1 MGRLVNMV
9 PEKDTY
15 FKIYRKIF
23 DNGIWRNTVELR
35 LFFWLIGH
43 AVFERRIEYDEVV
56 VNRGQYLRSYRK
68 LQEDLEYLDNN
79 KIVQY
84 PLMTIKRAADKLIKK
99 GMLLTADTRL
109 GTLFTVVNYDKYQ
122 PKQAKNDSF
131 ESIEAQG
138 NKKLDTGH
146 DTSLV
151 QTCYNIK
158 NDKNEKEYNS
168 PNSEEFRLSSLLL
181 NLIKERRSNLKEPN
195 LHKWC
200 EHFNKLIRLDNRT
213 PGEIERVIRWCQRN
227 NFWQNNILSPDK
239 LRKQYDKLAMQMDA
253 ELKQTSGTKPI
264 KQSIQTYLSESDR
277 IIS

>member
-1 MGRLVNMV
+1 MV